1 MTTVSAI
8 DPLSRPST
16 TPLTLRRRWNGPT
29 LFNAVMNGVV
39 VLISLIAVVP
49 LFSVLYLVVTKG
61 LAHFRLA
68 MIWQLPPGAGMTG
81 GGFGNA
87 LVGTLLIVAIA
98 TAGSVPMGVAA
109 GVYLT
114 EFPGHRKSAHFVRFA
129 AKILSGLPSILAGVF
144 VFATIVLATHKFSLF
159 AGALALGILML
170 PIITLSTEEA
180 LLRVPRALREA
191 SLAVGASDSQTIS
204 QVVLPA
210 AKSSIL
216 TGVSLAVARAAGET
230 APLIFTALFS
240 DYWIGSF
247 AEPTASLS
255 VLIYNFSGVPYA
267 NQLDIAWSASFVLI
281 LVVLISNVL
290 TQLMTVSKN
299 K

>member
-1 MTTVSAI
+1 MSTASSTS
-8 DPLSRPST
+8 PLASRPTNASVF
-16 TPLTLRRRWNGPT
+16 RRRWNGPT
-29 LFNAVMNGVV
+29 LFNAAMNGVV
-39 VLISLIAVVP
+39 VFISLIAVVP
-49 LFSVLYLVVTKG
+49 LFSVVYLVLTKG

-68 MIWQLPPGAGMTG
+68 MLWQLPPGAGMEG

-98 TAGSVPMGVAA
+98 ALVSIPVGVAA
-109 GVYLT
+109 AIYLT
-114 EFPGHRKSAHFVRFA
+114 ELPGRQRSAHIVRFA
-129 AKILSGLPSILAGVF
+129 AKTLSGLPSILAGVF
-144 VFATIVLATHKFSLF
+144 VFETIVLTTNKFSLF
-159 AGALALGILML
+159 AGALALAILML
-170 PIITLSTEEA
+170 PIITLAAEEA

-191 SLAVGASDSQTIS
+191 SLALGATAAQTIT

-210 AKSSIL
+210 ARTSIM

-255 VLIYNFSGVPYA
+255 VLIYNFSGVPYP
-267 NQLDIAWSASFVLI
+267 NQLDIAWAASLVLI
-281 LVVLISNVL
+281 LVVLITNVL
-290 TQLMTVSKN
+290 TQLLAAPKN
-299 K
+299 R

>member
-1 MTTVSAI
+1 
-8 DPLSRPST
+8 
-16 TPLTLRRRWNGPT
+16 
-29 LFNAVMNGVV
+29 MNVV
-39 VLISLIAVVP
+39 VAFISLIAVVP

-68 MIWQLPPGAGMTG
+68 MIWQLPPGAGMEG

-98 TAGSVPMGVAA
+98 ALVSIPVGVGAA
-109 GVYLT
+109 VYLT
-114 EFPGHRKSAHFVRFA
+114 EFPGRQRSAHLVRFA

-144 VFATIVLATHKFSLF
+144 VFGTIVLTTHKFSLF
-159 AGALALGILML
+159 AGALALAILMV
-170 PIITLSTEEA
+170 PIITLATEEA

-191 SLAVGASDSQTIS
+191 SLALGATPSQTIG

-267 NQLDIAWSASFVLI
+267 NQLDIAWSASLVLI
-281 LVVLISNVL
+281 LVVLITNVL
-290 TQLMTVSKN
+290 TQLVAAPRN
-299 K
+299 Q